1 MSLLK
6 HYKQSTNPS
15 LRAVGLGVVSTLPAL
30 LLNEEGDTQKWRIY
44 PNAKEKNHTSL
55 LVLAK

>member
-15 LRAVGLGVVSTLPAL
+15 LHAVGLGVVSTLPAL

-44 PNAKEKNHTSL
+44 PMLRKKIIPHY
-55 LVLAK
+55 